1 MPYVKRDS
9 EGRIAA
15 ISLDEQAG
23 FEPCDNSDE
32 LETFC
37 ASLRTESSELAATDL
52 PLVRVLED
60 LIHLL
65 IDKQVIRFT
74 DLPAPAQ
81 QKLLERRNLRTSLKN
96 SLQLLQDDQQGI
108 L

>member
-15 ISLDEQAG
+15 LSLEARAG
-23 FEPCDNSDE
+23 FEPCDNQAE
-32 LETFC
+32 LEAFC
-37 ASLRTESSELAATDL
+37 AHLRTDSEELAATDL
-52 PLVRVLED
+52 PLIRVLED

-81 QKLLERRNLRTSLKN
+81 QKLLERRNLRNSLKN